1 MALNGV
7 YYFQTYTETIAIPI
21 GPAISTCISPPPP
34 PPPPPP
40 VPPVGFPPVGFPPVG
55 FPPPPPSQPP
65 GQAAHE

>member
-7 YYFQTYTETIAIPI
+7 YYFQTYTETEMIAIPI
-21 GPAISTCISPPPP
+21 GPAISSPPSPG
-34 PPPPPP
+34 
-40 VPPVGFPPVGFPPVG
+40 VPPVGFPPVG

>member
-1 MALNGV
+1 MAFNGV

-21 GPAISTCISPPPP
+21 GPDTSTCTP

-40 VPPVGFPPVGFPPVG
+40 VPPVG